1 MSIFAKSLPERLS
14 SYLINLGNLM
24 ITYNRKGF
32 FAQAKALKQRMDR
45 YTESVAITIRLREE
59 AQTQQTMLEEPLEP
73 LEPLE
78 AVDLTQT
85 QASPPLSQPLL
96 PEDDDDLF
104 AEESQGETRA
114 HELFEWE
121 EESAMSSESSVGDW
135 GVLEAVEVENETP
148 ADKRNASG
156 TDSPLDAMMSRREM
170 KLLAKVEAKSVNPV
184 MEAKSRMELA
194 SFYQENQ
201 QFAKA
206 VTQYERVASLIGN
219 SRKFEELG
227 HCCNRCLSV
236 CLREAEDA
244 EKAVEVLNKDIDVLL
259 FRKTRSVASEFE
271 HYYKCELQRSYE
283 ELGNSH
289 MK

>member
-1 MSIFAKSLPERLS
+1 
-14 SYLINLGNLM
+14 M

-32 FAQAKALKQRMDR
+32 FAQAKALKRRMDR
-45 YTESVAITIRLREE
+45 YTESAAITTRLREE
-59 AQTQQTMLEEPLEP
+59 AQAQLPVLEEPLEP
-73 LEPLE
+73 LEPL
-78 AVDLTQT
+78 DLTHT
-85 QASPPLSQPLL
+85 QASLPPLSQPLL

-121 EESAMSSESSVGDW
+121 EESTMSSESSVGDW
-135 GVLEAVEVENETP
+135 GVLEAVEVESETP
-148 ADKRNASG
+148 MDKRNASE
-156 TDSPLDAMMSRREM
+156 TDSPLDAMMSRRET

-194 SFYQENQ
+194 SFYQENH

-219 SRKFEELG
+219 SRRFEELG

-244 EKAVEVLNKDIDVLL
+244 KKAVEVLNKDIDVLL
-259 FRKTRSVASEFE
+259 FRKTRNVAREFE

-283 ELGNSH
+283 ELGNTH